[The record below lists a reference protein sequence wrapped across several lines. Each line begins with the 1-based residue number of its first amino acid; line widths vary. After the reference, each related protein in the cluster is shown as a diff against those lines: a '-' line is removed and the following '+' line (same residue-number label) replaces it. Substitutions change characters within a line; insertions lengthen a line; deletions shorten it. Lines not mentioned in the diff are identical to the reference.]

1 MIKKSLKDLPI
12 KVCVSGARETSHC
25 GSNALDMA
33 EKIGG
38 ELAKH
43 GCVVTTS
50 AVAGFPMWAAR
61 GAKKESGMT
70 VGFSPAANLVEHCE
84 TYRLP
89 TDNLDMIVYTGFGYA
104 GSDLLLMRSS
114 DAIVFGC
121 GRIGTIHE
129 FTVAFQ
135 DRKPIGILEG
145 DWDTAELLKDIMA
158 RDIERPHDNIVFDKD
173 PNRLVE
179 QLIALVKK
187 EREKADK

>member
-12 KVCVSGARETSHC
+12 KICVSGARETSHC
-25 GSNALDMA
+25 GIHALDMA
-33 EKIGG
+33 SQLGA
-38 ELAKH
+38 ELAGH

-61 GAKKESGMT
+61 GAKNAGGMT
-70 VGFSPAANLVEHCE
+70 VGFSPAASFSEHVE

-89 TDNLDMIVYTGFGYA
+89 TDNLDVVVYTGFGYT

-135 DRKPIGILEG
+135 ERKAIGILEG
-145 DWDTAELLKDIMA
+145 NWDTVELLKDIMA

-173 PNRLVE
+173 PRRLVE
-179 QLIALVKK
+179 QLIAIVKRD
-187 EREKADK
+187 REK

>member
-1 MIKKSLKDLPI
+1 MSNLSLKDQPI
-12 KVCVSGARETSHC
+12 KICVSGARETSHC
-25 GSNALDMA
+25 GVDALDKA
-33 EKIGG
+33 QELGG
-38 ELAKH
+38 ILAKH
-43 GCVVTTS
+43 NCVVTTS
-50 AVAGFPMWAAR
+50 AVNGFPMWAAR
-61 GAKKESGMT
+61 GAKQAGGMT
-70 VGFSPAANLVEHCE
+70 VGFSPASNLCEHEE

-145 DWDTAELLKDIMA
+145 NWDTVELLRDIMA

-179 QLIALVKK
+179 QLIAVVKR
-187 EREKADK
+187 EREKSLK